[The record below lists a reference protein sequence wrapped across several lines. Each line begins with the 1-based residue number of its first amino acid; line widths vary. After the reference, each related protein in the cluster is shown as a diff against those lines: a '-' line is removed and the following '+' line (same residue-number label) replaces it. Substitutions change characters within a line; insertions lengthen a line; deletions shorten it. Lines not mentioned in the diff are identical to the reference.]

1 MNDYLRINNL
11 ISGSDAIIIGAGA
24 GLSTSAGINY
34 GSEGFQEN
42 FPELVQK
49 YGMTDM
55 YTSSF
60 YLFKTEEERWSYW
73 AKHSTEVYKDLYE
86 IVKNKPYFVVT
97 TNVDG

>member
-60 YLFKTEEERWSYW
+60 YLFKKR
-73 AKHSTEVYKDLYE
+73 HSVFFLHFLFFPPFYCFYSTSTY
-86 IVKNKPYFVVT
+86 I
-97 TNVDG
+97 